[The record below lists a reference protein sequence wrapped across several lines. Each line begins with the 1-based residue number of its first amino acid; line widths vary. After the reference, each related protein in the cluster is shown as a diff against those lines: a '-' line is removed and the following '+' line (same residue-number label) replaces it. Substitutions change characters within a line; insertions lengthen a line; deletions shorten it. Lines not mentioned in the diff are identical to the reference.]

1 MTQRISR
8 MTLHPHWIPA
18 GEPSRS
24 AAPARMRGLVRAAMA
39 AAVAM
44 LMLLAGP
51 LARAHPAELNNRV
64 MFIVTS
70 LEITEVLGEEA
81 LVVGAV
87 LDNGLRNRL
96 TLRGLSST
104 AGTKTRLYSTKKVY
118 SQDNLIERRTFA
130 LRSGQGRALE
140 APDFVLAVT
149 GLTDAVRDREAFE
162 MTLTFNRAVGELTLS
177 VSFQVDETGVYG
189 FAEIDMGAPKA
200 LAQDYEWISPEGED
214 GGASDPASNGG

>member
-1 MTQRISR
+1 M
-8 MTLHPHWIPA
+8 
-18 GEPSRS
+18 
-24 AAPARMRGLVRAAMA
+24 RAAMA
-39 AAVAM
+39 AAV
-44 LMLLAGP
+44 LILLAGP

-70 LEITEVLGEEA
+70 LEITDVLGEEA
-81 LVVGAV
+81 LVIGAV

-118 SQDNLIERRTFA
+118 GQDNLIERRTFA

-162 MTLTFNRAVGELTLS
+162 MTLTFNRAVGELTLP
-177 VSFQVDETGVYG
+177 VSFEVDETGVYG

-200 LAQDYEWISPEGED
+200 LEQDYEWVSPEGESE
-214 GGASDPASNGG
+214 GGAAADPASNGG

>member
-1 MTQRISR
+1 
-8 MTLHPHWIPA
+8 
-18 GEPSRS
+18 
-24 AAPARMRGLVRAAMA
+24 MA
-39 AAVAM
+39 AAVLV

-70 LEITEVLGEEA
+70 LEITDVLGEEA
-81 LVVGAV
+81 LVIGAV

-118 SQDNLIERRTFA
+118 GQDNLIERRTFA

-162 MTLTFNRAVGELTLS
+162 MTLTFNRAVGELTLP
-177 VSFQVDETGVYG
+177 VSFEVDETGVYG

-200 LAQDYEWISPEGED
+200 LAQDYEWISPEARTAEPLTRHQTVVEEGQSRAFRPWTWPV
-214 GGASDPASNGG
+214 GAVD

>member
-1 MTQRISR
+1 
-8 MTLHPHWIPA
+8 
-18 GEPSRS
+18 
-24 AAPARMRGLVRAAMA
+24 MRGLVRAAMA

-44 LMLLAGP
+44 LMLLVGP

-118 SQDNLIERRTFA
+118 GQDNLIERRTFA

-149 GLTDAVRDREAFE
+149 GLTDAVRNREAFE
-162 MTLTFNRAVGELTLS
+162 ITLTFNRAVGELTLP
-177 VSFQVDETGVYG
+177 VSFEVDETGVYG

-200 LAQDYEWISPEGED
+200 LSQDYEWIRPEGEG

>member
-1 MTQRISR
+1 
-8 MTLHPHWIPA
+8 
-18 GEPSRS
+18 
-24 AAPARMRGLVRAAMA
+24 MA

-118 SQDNLIERRTFA
+118 GQDNLIERRTFA

-162 MTLTFNRAVGELTLS
+162 MTLTFNRAVGELTLP
-177 VSFQVDETGVYG
+177 VSFEVDETGVYG

>member
-1 MTQRISR
+1 
-8 MTLHPHWIPA
+8 MTLHHRRVSA

-24 AAPARMRGLVRAAMA
+24 ATPARMRGLVRAAMA
-39 AAVAM
+39 AAV
-44 LMLLAGP
+44 LVLVLLAGP

-118 SQDNLIERRTFA
+118 GQDNLIERRTFA

-149 GLTDAVRDREAFE
+149 GLTDAVRDGEGFE
-162 MTLTFNRAVGELTLS
+162 MTLTFNRAVGELTLP
-177 VSFQVDETGVYG
+177 VSFEVDETGVYG

-200 LAQDYEWISPEGED
+200 LAQDYEWINPEGE
-214 GGASDPASNGG
+214 GGSAADPASNGG

>member
-1 MTQRISR
+1 
-8 MTLHPHWIPA
+8 MTLHHRRVSA

-24 AAPARMRGLVRAAMA
+24 ATPARMRGLVRAAMA
-39 AAVAM
+39 AAVLV

-104 AGTKTRLYSTKKVY
+104 AGTKTR
-118 SQDNLIERRTFA
+118 R
-130 LRSGQGRALE
+130 
-140 APDFVLAVT
+140 
-149 GLTDAVRDREAFE
+149 
-162 MTLTFNRAVGELTLS
+162 
-177 VSFQVDETGVYG
+177 
-189 FAEIDMGAPKA
+189 
-200 LAQDYEWISPEGED
+200 
-214 GGASDPASNGG
+214 

>member
-1 MTQRISR
+1 MSG
-8 MTLHPHWIPA
+8 L
-18 GEPSRS
+18 
-24 AAPARMRGLVRAAMA
+24 MRVAMA
-39 AAVAM
+39 ALV
-44 LMLLAGP
+44 LVLVLFGGP

-81 LVVGAV
+81 LVIGAI

-96 TLRGLSST
+96 TLRELSST
-104 AGTKTRLYSTKKVY
+104 AGKKTRLYSTKKVY
-118 SQDNLIERRTFA
+118 GQDNLIERRTFA

-149 GLTDAVRDREAFE
+149 GLTDAVRDGAAFE
-162 MTLTFNRAVGELTLS
+162 MTLTFNRSVGELTLPI
-177 VSFQVDETGVYG
+177 SFEVDETGVYG

-200 LAQDYEWISPEGED
+200 LEQDYEWVSPEGE
-214 GGASDPASNGG
+214 GGAAADPASNGG

>member
-1 MTQRISR
+1 MSG
-8 MTLHPHWIPA
+8 L
-18 GEPSRS
+18 
-24 AAPARMRGLVRAAMA
+24 MRVAMA
-39 AAVAM
+39 ALFLV
-44 LMLLAGP
+44 LVLFGSP

-81 LVVGAV
+81 LVIGAI

-104 AGTKTRLYSTKKVY
+104 AGKKTRLYSTKKVY
-118 SQDNLIERRTFA
+118 GQDNLIERRTFA

-140 APDFVLAVT
+140 APDFVVAVT
-149 GLTDAVRDREAFE
+149 GLTDAVQDGEAFE
-162 MTLTFNRAVGELTLS
+162 MTLTFNRAVGELTLP
-177 VSFQVDETGVYG
+177 VSFEVDETGVYG

-200 LAQDYEWISPEGED
+200 LEQDYEWVSPEGE
-214 GGASDPASNGG
+214 GGSAADPASNGG

>member
-1 MTQRISR
+1 
-8 MTLHPHWIPA
+8 
-18 GEPSRS
+18 
-24 AAPARMRGLVRAAMA
+24 MRGLVRAATA

-44 LMLLAGP
+44 LMLLVGP

-118 SQDNLIERRTFA
+118 GQDNLIERRTFA

-162 MTLTFNRAVGELTLS
+162 MTLTFNRAVGELTLP
-177 VSFQVDETGVYG
+177 VSFEVDETGVYG

-200 LAQDYEWISPEGED
+200 LAQDYQWISPEGED

>member
-1 MTQRISR
+1 

-18 GEPSRS
+18 SEPSRL

-39 AAVAM
+39 AAV
-44 LMLLAGP
+44 LVLVLLAGP

-70 LEITEVLGEEA
+70 LEITDVLGEEA
-81 LVVGAV
+81 LVIGAI

-118 SQDNLIERRTFA
+118 GQDNLIERRTFA
-130 LRSGQGRALE
+130 LRSGQGWALE

-149 GLTDAVRDREAFE
+149 GLTDAVRDGAAFE
-162 MTLTFNRAVGELTLS
+162 MTLTFNRAVGELTLP
-177 VSFQVDETGVYG
+177 VSFEVDETGVYG

-200 LAQDYEWISPEGED
+200 LEQDYEWVSPEGESE
-214 GGASDPASNGG
+214 GGAAADPSSNGG